1 TGKIVPAKIKG
12 LLDMGVKP
20 IYKLTTE
27 DGRTIRTT
35 GNHPYLTKQGWAK
48 VANLKEGEMIAVP
61 KEDLFAP
68 FGDQNNNSESD
79 GQESTENIEIGHNV
93 VDVHSYFVANKLN
106 PQKNID
112 KIKPVK
118 IIGKLI
124 DSVASGPMNIEAK
137 NTCPISRQISESV
150 SNLGENKLA
159 TIYSQY
165 NNAESDVKREKIA
178 SIEYVGEE
186 QVYDIEVEGTHNFV
200 AGHFVEV
207 SAKNKKPAIT
217 ADSSEFRDDPINS
230 DLASVC
236 SLADIK
242 NLSSAWNAENQKIPP
257 DARFFDAESSGVEP
271 HSEKEFSRYQLGAT
285 TAWRYS
291 PSVSAFPLYQSSN
304 KKQSQEN
311 LGTAFGNSL
320 NAVPQTDTYY
330 QYTQPQ
336 DSVNSLDV
344 DNPKY
349 AQWTKATQGV
359 VLSDSEGSR
368 VNVNKLQ
375 NAKWTK
381 VAKLF
386 EGDEIAALDENYES
400 V

>member
-1 TGKIVPAKIKG
+1 EYVLSLDEKTGKIVPAKIKG

-186 QVYDIEVEGTHNFV
+186 QVYDKEVEGTHNFV

-207 SAKNKKPAIT
+207 SAKN
-217 ADSSEFRDDPINS
+217 
-230 DLASVC
+230 
-236 SLADIK
+236 
-242 NLSSAWNAENQKIPP
+242 
-257 DARFFDAESSGVEP
+257 
-271 HSEKEFSRYQLGAT
+271 
-285 TAWRYS
+285 
-291 PSVSAFPLYQSSN
+291 
-304 KKQSQEN
+304 
-311 LGTAFGNSL
+311 
-320 NAVPQTDTYY
+320 
-330 QYTQPQ
+330 
-336 DSVNSLDV
+336 
-344 DNPKY
+344 
-349 AQWTKATQGV
+349 
-359 VLSDSEGSR
+359 
-368 VNVNKLQ
+368 
-375 NAKWTK
+375 
-381 VAKLF
+381 
-386 EGDEIAALDENYES
+386 
-400 V
+400 